1 MRKRGSFV
9 ATTSDAVII
18 GGGVMGC
25 SILYNLAARGLTD
38 ALLLERDLL
47 GSGSTG
53 RSSGVVRMHYSNE
66 VHARMA
72 WQSLE
77 IFRDFGQVIGGPDS
91 NQCGLVQ
98 TGFLILAGED
108 DLPAFRANIEMQQGA
123 GIETSIINREEAAE
137 IAPGFYLEDC
147 AAIAYEPLSG
157 HADPSGTALAYASR
171 ARQLGAALRLQS
183 PATGVEVSGG
193 KVVAVTTAGE
203 RIETPLA
210 VVATGPWSRSFLL
223 QHGIDLPLQATRH
236 EVVHLKRPL
245 DKLPYHPG
253 VGDIA
258 NLIYFRPEGA
268 DLTLLGN
275 GNEEELIEDLEVYA
289 PRPSQRFIQ
298 QVWSRLAKRVPVMAE
313 AQYSTGYAGLYTT
326 TPDSHP
332 VMDRVEGIDGLYICT
347 GFSGHGFKLSPMV
360 GVLMAELILDGRAT
374 SIDISPLRMSR
385 FQEGDLNQPGYGFK
399 VLV

>member
-1 MRKRGSFV
+1 M
-9 ATTSDAVII
+9 ATTAGAVII

-25 SILYNLAARGLTD
+25 SILYNLAARGLKNPV
-38 ALLLERDLL
+38 LLERDLL

-77 IFRDFGQVIGGPDS
+77 IFSNFGQLIGGD
-91 NQCGLVQ
+91 CGLVE
-98 TGFLILAGED
+98 TGFLIFAGAD
-108 DLPAFRANIEMQQGA
+108 DLPAFQANVAMQQEV
-123 GIETSIINREEAAE
+123 GIRTSIISRDDAAE
-137 IAPGFYLEDC
+137 IAPSFYLDDC

-157 HADPSGTALAYASR
+157 YADPSGTALAYAAR
-171 ARQLGAALRLQS
+171 ARELGATVYLQH
-183 PATGVEVSGG
+183 PATGVRVTGDQ
-193 KVVAVTTAGE
+193 VVAVTTDTE
-203 RIETPLA
+203 RFETPL
-210 VVATGPWSRSFLL
+210 VVIATGPWSRPFLL
-223 QHGIDLPLQATRH
+223 KHGIDLPLRAPRH
-236 EVVHLKRPL
+236 EVVHLQRPM
-245 DKLPYHPG
+245 DKLPFHPG
-253 VGDIA
+253 AADIA
-258 NLIYFRPEGA
+258 NFIYFRPEST

-275 GNEEELIEDLEVYA
+275 GNEEEPVEDPEVYA

-298 QVWSRLAKRVPVMAE
+298 DVWSRLAKRVPVMAE
-313 AQYSTGYAGLYTT
+313 ARYSTGYAGLYTT

-332 VMDRVEGIDGLYICT
+332 VMDRVEGTDGLYICT

-360 GVLMAELILDGRAT
+360 GVLMAELILDGAAT

-385 FQEGDLNQPGYGFK
+385 FREGKLNQPAYGFK

>member
-1 MRKRGSFV
+1 MV
-9 ATTSDAVII
+9 VTAEAVII

-25 SILYNLAARGLTD
+25 SILYNLAARGLKNPV
-38 ALLLERDLL
+38 LLERDLL

-77 IFRDFGQVIGGPDS
+77 IFSSFDQLIGGE
-91 NQCGLVQ
+91 CGLVE
-98 TGFLILAGED
+98 TGFLIFAGPD
-108 DLPAFRANIEMQQGA
+108 DLSAFRANVAMQQNV
-123 GIETSIINREEAAE
+123 GIRTDIISRDDAAE
-137 IAPGFYLEDC
+137 IAPGFYLDDC
-147 AAIAYEPLSG
+147 AAIAYEPRSG
-157 HADPSGTALAYASR
+157 YADPSGTALAYAAR
-171 ARQLGAALRLQS
+171 ARELGATIHLQA
-183 PATGVEVSGG
+183 PVTGIQVAENR
-193 KVVAVTTAGE
+193 VVAVTTATE
-203 RIETPLA
+203 RYETPLA
-210 VVATGPWSRSFLL
+210 VIATGPWSRPLL
-223 QHGIDLPLQATRH
+223 LKHGIDLPLQATRH
-236 EVVHLKRPL
+236 EVVHLKRPM

-253 VGDIA
+253 AGDIA
-258 NLIYFRPEGA
+258 NLIYFRPEST

-275 GNEEELIEDLEVYA
+275 GNEEELIDDPDVYA
-289 PRPSQRFIQ
+289 PRPSQAFIQ
-298 QVWSRLAKRVPVMAE
+298 DVWTRLVKRVPVMAE

-360 GVLMAELILDGRAT
+360 GVLMAELMLEGQAT

-385 FQEGDLNQPGYGFK
+385 FREGDLNQPAYGFK